1 MTVPARKSSVRPLL
15 SVLIPFYRDDPSS
28 LVRALDAQARDVAA
42 GVEIVLCDDG
52 SGDAALTASLEALAS
67 ELPTPLVLVT
77 KPVNAGRAAARNTLA
92 QAASGTWALFL
103 DADMTL
109 PDGFLLR
116 WISEIETG
124 DFDAAFGGFE
134 AEPPDTPDGR
144 LHAAIAAAS
153 DTGGAEDRR
162 RKGAT
167 AFCTSNL
174 LVRADIMPG
183 VPFDEAFKGW
193 GWEDVDW
200 AVRAAEAGRLKHVD
214 NPAGHR
220 GWQSVE
226 QLLARYRDAAANYA
240 LLLRKH
246 PELAALPGAKAAR
259 TLRAVP
265 GQAVLRAVWQG
276 LARNETAPMRLR
288 TLALKLWRA
297 SWAAEVIER

>member
-1 MTVPARKSSVRPLL
+1 MNVPAAKPPVQPLL

-28 LVRALDAQARDVAA
+28 LVRALDAQARDVDA
-42 GVEIVLCDDG
+42 GIEIVLCDDG
-52 SGDAALTASLEALAS
+52 SGDAALTASLEVLKTDIS
-67 ELPTPLVLVT
+67 TPLVLIS

-92 QAASGTWALFL
+92 QAANGTWTLFL

-109 PDGFLLR
+109 PNGFLAR
-116 WISEIETG
+116 WISEIEAN

-153 DTGGAEDRR
+153 DTGGAKDRR
-162 RKGAT
+162 HKGAT

-259 TLRAVP
+259 TLRALP
-265 GQAVLRAVWQG
+265 GQAALRGVWQG
-276 LARNETAPMRLR
+276 LARNETVPMRLR

>member
-1 MTVPARKSSVRPLL
+1 MSESAAKSPVQPLL
-15 SVLIPFYRDDPSS
+15 SILIPFYRDDPSS
-28 LVRALDAQARDVAA
+28 LVRALDAQAQVTTAA
-42 GVEIVLCDDG
+42 IEIVLCDDG
-52 SGDAALTASLEALAS
+52 SSDAALTAKLETLK
-67 ELPTPLVLVT
+67 EDLETPLVVIT

-92 QAASGTWALFL
+92 QSAGGDWTLFL

-109 PDGFLLR
+109 RDGFLTR
-116 WISEIETG
+116 WIGEIEAG

-134 AEPPDTPDGR
+134 AEPPDTHDGR

-162 RKGAT
+162 QKGAT

-174 LVRADIMPG
+174 LVRADVMPG

-200 AVRAAEAGRLKHVD
+200 AVRAAQAGRLKHVD

-265 GQAVLRAVWQG
+265 GQAALRGVWQG
-276 LARNETAPMRLR
+276 LARSETVPMRLR

-297 SWAAEVIER
+297 SWAAEVIEQ

>member
-1 MTVPARKSSVRPLL
+1 MSVPAQNLHAQPFL
-15 SVLIPFYRDDPSS
+15 SVLIPFYRDDPSL
-28 LVRALDAQARDVAA
+28 LVRALDAQAQVTTAA
-42 GVEIVLCDDG
+42 VEIILCDDG

-67 ELPTPLVLVT
+67 ELATPLVLVT
-77 KPVNAGRAAARNTLA
+77 KAVNAGRAAARNTLA
-92 QAASGTWALFL
+92 QSAGGIWTLFL

-109 PDGFLLR
+109 PDGFLAR
-116 WISEIETG
+116 WIGEIEAG

-162 RKGAT
+162 HKGAT

-174 LVRADIMPG
+174 LVRADVMPG

-246 PELAALPGAKAAR
+246 PELTALPGAKAAR

-265 GQAVLRAVWQG
+265 GQAALRAVWQG
-276 LARNETAPMRLR
+276 LARNETVPMRLR

-297 SWAAEVIER
+297 SWAAEVIEQ

>member
-1 MTVPARKSSVRPLL
+1 MSATAATSPDQPLL

-28 LVRALDAQARDVAA
+28 LVRALDAQSRTVAA
-42 GVEIVLCDDG
+42 AIEIVLCDDG
-52 SGDAALTASLEALAS
+52 SGDATLTTALENLKS
-67 ELPTPLVLVT
+67 ELSTPLVLVT
-77 KPVNAGRAAARNTLA
+77 RPVNAGRAAARNVLA
-92 QAASGTWALFL
+92 QAASGTWSLFL

-109 PDGFLLR
+109 PDGFLAR
-116 WISEIETG
+116 WLNEIETE

-134 AEPPDTPDGR
+134 AEPADTPDGR
-144 LHAAIAAAS
+144 LHAAISAAS
-153 DTGGAEDRR
+153 DIGGAEDRT
-162 RKGAT
+162 RKGPT

-174 LVRADIMPG
+174 LVRANIMPR
-183 VPFDEAFKGW
+183 VLFDEAFRGW

-200 AVRAAEAGRLKHVD
+200 AVRAAQAGRLKHVD

-265 GQAVLRAVWQG
+265 GQAVLRGVWQG
-276 LARNETAPMRLR
+276 LARNETVPMRVR

-297 SWAAEVIER
+297 SWAAEVIEQ

>member
-1 MTVPARKSSVRPLL
+1 MTAPAAKSPVRPLL

-28 LVRALDAQARDVAA
+28 LVRALDAQARDLVY
-42 GVEIVLCDDG
+42 GVEIILCDDG
-52 SGDAALTASLEALAS
+52 SGDPALTTVLEALTS
-67 ELPTPLVLVT
+67 ELPTPVVLVT

-92 QAASGTWALFL
+92 QSASGTWALFL

-109 PDGFLLR
+109 PDSFLDR
-116 WISEIETG
+116 WISEIEAG

-265 GQAVLRAVWQG
+265 GQAALRAVWQG

-297 SWAAEVIER
+297 SWAAEVIE

>member
-1 MTVPARKSSVRPLL
+1 MSVSAAKPAVHPLI
-15 SVLIPFYRDDPSS
+15 SVLIPFYRDDPST
-28 LVRALDAQARDVAA
+28 LVQALDAQAQSAA
-42 GVEIVLCDDG
+42 ARIEIVLCDDG
-52 SGDAALTASLEALAS
+52 SGDAALTTSLEALKS
-67 ELPTPLVLVT
+67 ELSTPLVLVT

-92 QAASGTWALFL
+92 QAASGTWTLFL

-109 PDGFLLR
+109 PEGFLSR
-116 WISEIETG
+116 WVAEIDTG
-124 DFDAAFGGFE
+124 GFDAAFGGFE

-144 LHAAIAAAS
+144 LHAAIAEAS
-153 DTGGAEDRR
+153 DVGGAADRSL
-162 RKGAT
+162 KGAT

-174 LVRADIMPG
+174 LVRTGIMPDI
-183 VPFDEAFKGW
+183 PFDEAFKGW

-259 TLRAVP
+259 TLRSVP
-265 GQAVLRAVWQG
+265 GQAALRGIWQG
-276 LARNETAPMRLR
+276 LARSETVPMRVR

-297 SWAAEVIER
+297 SWAAEVIEQ